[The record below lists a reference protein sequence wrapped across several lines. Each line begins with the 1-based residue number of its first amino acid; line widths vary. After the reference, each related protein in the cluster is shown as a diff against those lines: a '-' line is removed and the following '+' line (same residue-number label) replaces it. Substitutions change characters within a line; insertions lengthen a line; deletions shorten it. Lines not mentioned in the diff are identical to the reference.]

1 MENKFK
7 KGEVV
12 KERIRPSQ
20 KLIITRHINKLYYCK
35 IEENPNLKELVYF
48 ERELMPVA
56 AMMKQELVTAVPVVA
71 LADAGIAMGGL
82 GSDTKI
88 ETADIVIQK

>member
-7 KGEVV
+7 EGEVV
-12 KERIRPSQ
+12 KERIRPTQ

-56 AMMKQELVTAVPVVA
+56 ALMK
-71 LADAGIAMGGL
+71 
-82 GSDTKI
+82 
-88 ETADIVIQK
+88 

>member
-20 KLIITRHINKLYYCK
+20 NLIISRCNNRLYHCK

-56 AMMKQELVTAVPVVA
+56 ALMK
-71 LADAGIAMGGL
+71 
-82 GSDTKI
+82 
-88 ETADIVIQK
+88 

>member
-12 KERIRPSQ
+12 KERIRPTQ
-20 KLIITRHINKLYYCK
+20 KLIITRYINKLYYCK

-56 AMMKQELVTAVPVVA
+56 ALMK
-71 LADAGIAMGGL
+71 
-82 GSDTKI
+82 
-88 ETADIVIQK
+88 